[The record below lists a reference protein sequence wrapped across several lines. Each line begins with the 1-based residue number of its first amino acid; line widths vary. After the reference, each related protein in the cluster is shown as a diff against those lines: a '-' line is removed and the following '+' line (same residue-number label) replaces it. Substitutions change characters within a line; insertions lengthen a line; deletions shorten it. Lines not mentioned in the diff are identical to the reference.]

1 MSARYTGMNPGGA
14 GTLSDAD
21 HVWQSVS
28 DILQTPIGSRLMRR
42 TYGSL
47 IPDLIDN
54 PQNAVLRMQLM
65 SAIVIALATWETRIV
80 LSEVDVV
87 FSETAAVT
95 ANLSGILTESMEP
108 QSATI
113 TLGGS
118 SNGNS

>member
-1 MSARYTGMNPGGA
+1 MTSRYMGMNPQGT

-28 DILQTPIGSRLMRR
+28 DILQTPIGSRVMRR

-65 SAIVIALATWETRIV
+65 SAIVIALAAWETRIV

-87 FSETAAVT
+87 FSETAAVS
-95 ANLSGILTESMEP
+95 ARLSGTLTESMEP
-108 QSATI
+108 QSTTI
-113 TLGGS
+113 TLRS
-118 SNGNS
+118 NSNGNS

>member
-1 MSARYTGMNPGGA
+1 MSARYTGMNPEGV

-87 FSETAAVT
+87 FSETAAVS
-95 ANLSGILTESMEP
+95 ARLSGTLTESMEP
-108 QSATI
+108 QSTTI
-113 TLGGS
+113 TLRS
-118 SNGNS
+118 NSNGNS

>member
-1 MSARYTGMNPGGA
+1 MSARYTGMNPEGT

-87 FSETAAVT
+87 FSETAAVS
-95 ANLSGILTESMEP
+95 ARLSGTLTESMEP
-108 QSATI
+108 QSTTI
-113 TLGGS
+113 TLRS
-118 SNGNS
+118 NSNGNS

>member
-1 MSARYTGMNPGGA
+1 MTSRYMGMNPQGT

-28 DILQTPIGSRLMRR
+28 DILQTPIGSRVMRR

-87 FSETAAVT
+87 FSETAAVS
-95 ANLSGILTESMEP
+95 ARLSGTLTESMEP
-108 QSATI
+108 QSTTI
-113 TLGGS
+113 TLRS
-118 SNGNS
+118 NSNGNS

>member
-1 MSARYTGMNPGGA
+1 MTARYTGMNPEGT

-80 LSEVDVV
+80 LSEVDVT
-87 FSETAAVT
+87 FSETAAVS
-95 ANLSGILTESMEP
+95 ARLSGTLTESMEP
-108 QSATI
+108 QSTTI
-113 TLGGS
+113 TLRS
-118 SNGNS
+118 NSNGNS

>member
-1 MSARYTGMNPGGA
+1 MTSRYMGMNPQGT

-28 DILQTPIGSRLMRR
+28 DILQTPIGSRVMRR

-87 FSETAAVT
+87 FSETAAVS
-95 ANLSGILTESMEP
+95 ARLSGTLTESMEP
-108 QSATI
+108 QSTTI
-113 TLGGS
+113 TLRNN

>member
-1 MSARYTGMNPGGA
+1 MSARYTGMNPEGT

-47 IPDLIDN
+47 IPDLIDAPKN
-54 PQNAVLRMQLM
+54 DVLRMQLM

-87 FSETAAVT
+87 FSKTAAVT
-95 ANLSGILTESMEP
+95 ANLSGTLTESMEP
-108 QSATI
+108 QSTTI
-113 TLGGS
+113 TLRGN

>member
-1 MSARYTGMNPGGA
+1 MTSRYMGMNPQGT

-28 DILQTPIGSRLMRR
+28 DILQTPIGSRVMRR

-87 FSETAAVT
+87 FSETAAVS
-95 ANLSGILTESMEP
+95 ARLSGTLTESMEP
-108 QSATI
+108 HSTTI
-113 TLGGS
+113 TLRS
-118 SNGNS
+118 NSNGNS

>member
-1 MSARYTGMNPGGA
+1 
-14 GTLSDAD
+14 
-21 HVWQSVS
+21 
-28 DILQTPIGSRLMRR
+28 MRR

-87 FSETAAVT
+87 FPRPPLYLRACP
-95 ANLSGILTESMEP
+95 GR
-108 QSATI
+108 
-113 TLGGS
+113 
-118 SNGNS
+118 